1 MNYLKTSAC
10 VLLLALPIMCS
21 FAEIVGKGI
30 LVAKVLENGKPKY
43 VIGNVTNRKPPLE
56 VFLKSA
62 HVITNL
68 TGAAQWV
75 AKTNLKS
82 VTVIVATPEMFNPAA
97 TNVLALSAE
106 EWETIF
112 RRKPDGAGRGG
123 APAGNVPKN

>member
-30 LVAKVLENGKPKY
+30 LVAKVLDNGKPTY
-43 VIGNVTNRKPPLE
+43 VIGNVTNRKPSLD

-62 HVITNL
+62 HVVTNL
-68 TGAAQWV
+68 AGAAQWV
-75 AKTNLKS
+75 AKTNQSS
-82 VTVIVATPEMFNPAA
+82 VTVTVATPEMFNPAA
-97 TNVLALSAE
+97 TNVVELSSE

-112 RRKPDGAGRGG
+112 HRKPNGVGGGG
-123 APAGNVPKN
+123 ALPGSVPKN